1 MSEKFTS
8 KSELSL
14 HVLSGG
20 GGGGV
25 AGVLEFQLI
34 IASELDLQNLREL
47 RKGVGKGR
55 EIPLI
60 PLI

>member
-1 MSEKFTS
+1 MYFQ
-8 KSELSL
+8 
-14 HVLSGG
+14 GG